1 MTSSQV
7 NMTFKLFN
15 KKLAGDETGGMAVI
29 LVIWIVV
36 ILMAMVGEFTY
47 SMRTEI
53 NITRNF
59 KEEEEAYQLA
69 IAGIEQAK
77 LELLLVNDLRG
88 IHFGEDDVL
97 ILDLAKEEEEV
108 LPERERALGRG
119 SFEYTITDED
129 GKLNINSATQE
140 QLRSVFMDSGV
151 ELEEVDTIVD
161 SILDW
166 IDTNDLH
173 RLSGAEEDYYQSLD
187 QPYSCKDDKFEKIEE
202 LLLVKGMTPEIF
214 YGSHAVKKASEEIE
228 EEDEP
233 KFSGVVD
240 LLTVVGS
247 GSININ
253 TSPEPVL
260 VSVMGSVAANNII
273 LQRDVAPLFNAGKNG
288 KVDSQYFTITS
299 TGKNSDESIKRTIK
313 TVVLRQPKNL
323 VIIYWDD
330 NFIG

>member
-1 MTSSQV
+1 MASAQGDKTV
-7 NMTFKLFN
+7 KLFH

-77 LELLLVNDLRG
+77 LELLSVNDLRG
-88 IHFGEDDVL
+88 IHFGEDNVL
-97 ILDLAKEEEEV
+97 ILDPEEEV
-108 LPERERALGRG
+108 LPERKRELGRG

-129 GKLNINSATQE
+129 GKLNINGATQE
-140 QLRSVFMDSGV
+140 QLKSVFLDSGV
-151 ELEEVDTIVD
+151 ETEEVDTIVD

-173 RLSGAEEDYYQSLD
+173 RLNGAEEEYYQSLD
-187 QPYSCKDDKFEKIEE
+187 QPYSCKDAQFETIEE

-214 YGSHAVKKASEEIE
+214 YGSDAVRKTSDAVDEEN
-228 EEDEP
+228 EP
-233 KFSGVVD
+233 RFTGVLN

-247 GSININ
+247 GTININ

-260 VSVMGSVAANNII
+260 TAVLGEAAADTII
-273 LQRDVAPLFNAGKNG
+273 PQRSTAPFLNAVTNG

-299 TGKNSDESIKRTIK
+299 TGKNLDGSIKRTIK

-323 VIIYWDD
+323 VILYWND
-330 NFIG
+330 NVIG

>member
-1 MTSSQV
+1 MAFTRV
-7 NMTFKLFN
+7 NMTFGFN

-36 ILMAMVGEFTY
+36 ILMAMVAEFTY

-88 IHFGEDDVL
+88 IHFNEDNVL
-97 ILDLAKEEEEV
+97 ILDPDEEAQ
-108 LPERERALGRG
+108 PERKRELGRG
-119 SFEYTITDED
+119 SFEYRITDED
-129 GKLNINSATQE
+129 GKLNINGATPE
-140 QLRSVFMDSGV
+140 QLKTVFLDSGV
-151 ELEEVDTIVD
+151 EAEDVDTIVD

-173 RLSGAEEDYYQSLD
+173 RLNGAEEDYYQSLD
-187 QPYSCKDDKFEKIEE
+187 HPYSCKDAPLETIEE
-202 LLLVKGMTPEIF
+202 LLLVKGVTPEIF
-214 YGSHAVKKASEEIE
+214 YGSHAVKNTPGKTEKDEEMRYGGI
-228 EEDEP
+228 
-233 KFSGVVD
+233 VN

-247 GSININ
+247 GQININ

-260 VSVMGSVAANNII
+260 VAVLGADVANNII
-273 LQRDVAPLFNAGKNG
+273 LQRDVTPFLHGVTNG

-299 TGKNSDESIKRTIK
+299 TGKNSDGSIKRTIK
-313 TVVLRQPKNL
+313 TVVLRQPNNL
-323 VIIYWDD
+323 VTRYWND
-330 NFIG
+330 NVIG

>member
-1 MTSSQV
+1 MASSQA

-69 IAGIEQAK
+69 IAGLEQAK
-77 LELLLVNDLRG
+77 LELLLMNDLRG
-88 IHFGEDDVL
+88 IHFSEDNVL
-97 ILDLAKEEEEV
+97 ILDPEEEV
-108 LPERERALGRG
+108 LPERNRELGRG

-140 QLRSVFMDSGV
+140 QLRSVFLDSGV
-151 ELEEVDTIVD
+151 ELEEVDIIVD

-173 RLSGAEEDYYQSLD
+173 RLNGAEEDYYQSLD
-187 QPYSCKDDKFEKIEE
+187 QPYSCKDDKFETIEE
-202 LLLVKGMTPEIF
+202 LLLVKGMTQEIF
-214 YGSHAVKKASEEIE
+214 YGSYAVKKASEEIE
-228 EEDEP
+228 EEDEA
-233 KFSGVVD
+233 KFSGVVN

-247 GSININ
+247 GPINVN
-253 TSPEPVL
+253 TSPEQVL
-260 VSVMGSVAANNII
+260 VSVMGPAAANNII
-273 LQRDVAPLFNAGKNG
+273 LQRDVAPLFNAVNNG

-299 TGKNSDESIKRTIK
+299 TGKNLDGSVKRTIK
-313 TVVLRQPKNL
+313 TLVLRQPKNL
-323 VIIYWDD
+323 VTIYWND

>member
-1 MTSSQV
+1 MASAQGDKTV
-7 NMTFKLFN
+7 KLFH

-77 LELLLVNDLRG
+77 LELLSVNDLRG
-88 IHFGEDDVL
+88 IHFGEDKVL
-97 ILDLAKEEEEV
+97 ILDPEDEV
-108 LPERERALGRG
+108 LPERKRELGRG

-129 GKLNINSATQE
+129 GKLNINGATQE
-140 QLRSVFMDSGV
+140 QLKSVFLDSGV
-151 ELEEVDTIVD
+151 EAEDVDTIVD

-173 RLSGAEEDYYQSLD
+173 RLNGAEEDYYQSLD
-187 QPYSCKDDKFEKIEE
+187 KPYSCKDAPFEAIEE
-202 LLLVKGMTPEIF
+202 LLLVKGMTTEIF
-214 YGSHAVKKASEEIE
+214 YGSHAVKKTSGAEK
-228 EEDEP
+228 EEDEAG
-233 KFSGVVD
+233 FSGVVN
-240 LLTVVGS
+240 LMTVVGA
-247 GSININ
+247 GPININ

-260 VSVMGSVAANNII
+260 TAVLGETVADTIIPQREISPLLNAVS
-273 LQRDVAPLFNAGKNG
+273 NG
-288 KVDSQYFTITS
+288 KVDSQYFRITS
-299 TGKNSDESIKRTIK
+299 TGKNSDGSITRTIK
-313 TVVLRQPKNL
+313 TVVLRQPNNL
-323 VIIYWDD
+323 VTLYWND
-330 NFIG
+330 NVVE

>member
-1 MTSSQV
+1 MASPIK
-7 NMTFKLFN
+7 MTFILFN

-59 KEEEEAYQLA
+59 KEEEESYQLA
-69 IAGIEQAK
+69 ISGIEQAK

-88 IHFGEDDVL
+88 IYFNEDKVL
-97 ILDLAKEEEEV
+97 ILDPEEAEEEV
-108 LPERERALGRG
+108 LPERKRELGGG

-129 GKLNINSATQE
+129 GKMNINTATQE
-140 QLRSVFMDSGV
+140 QLKSVFLDSGV
-151 ELEEVDTIVD
+151 EAEEVDEIVD

-173 RLSGAEEDYYQSLD
+173 RLNGAEEDYYQSLD
-187 QPYSCKDDKFEKIEE
+187 EPYSCKDAKFETIEE
-202 LLLVKGMTPEIF
+202 LLLVRGMTPEIF
-214 YGSHAVKKASEEIE
+214 YGSHSEKIE
-228 EEDEP
+228 QEETEEDEP
-233 KFSGVVD
+233 RYSGVAN

-247 GSININ
+247 GRVNIN

-260 VSVMGSVAANNII
+260 VSVLGNAVANNII
-273 LQRDVAPLFNAGKNG
+273 LQRETAPLFIAVTNG
-288 KVDSQYFTITS
+288 KVDSEYFTITS
-299 TGKNSDESIKRTIK
+299 TGENLDGSIKRTIK
-313 TVVLRQPKNL
+313 TIVQRKPNNIVT
-323 VIIYWDD
+323 IYWND

>member
-1 MTSSQV
+1 MASSQA
-7 NMTFKLFN
+7 NMTFKLFI

-69 IAGIEQAK
+69 IAGLEQAK
-77 LELLLVNDLRG
+77 LELLLMNDLRG
-88 IHFGEDDVL
+88 IHFSEDNVL
-97 ILDLAKEEEEV
+97 ILDPEEEV
-108 LPERERALGRG
+108 LPERNRELGRG

-140 QLRSVFMDSGV
+140 QLRSVFLDSGV
-151 ELEEVDTIVD
+151 ELEEVDIIVD

-173 RLSGAEEDYYQSLD
+173 RLNGAEEDYYQSLD
-187 QPYSCKDDKFEKIEE
+187 QPYSCKDDKFETIEE
-202 LLLVKGMTPEIF
+202 LLLVKGMTQEIF
-214 YGSHAVKKASEEIE
+214 YGSYAVKKASEEIE
-228 EEDEP
+228 EEDEA
-233 KFSGVVD
+233 KFSGVVN

-247 GSININ
+247 GPINVN
-253 TSPEPVL
+253 TSPEQVL
-260 VSVMGSVAANNII
+260 VSVMGPAAANNII
-273 LQRDVAPLFNAGKNG
+273 LQRDVAPLFNAVNNG

-299 TGKNSDESIKRTIK
+299 TGKNLDGSVKRTIK
-313 TVVLRQPKNL
+313 TLVLRQPKNL
-323 VIIYWDD
+323 VTIYWND